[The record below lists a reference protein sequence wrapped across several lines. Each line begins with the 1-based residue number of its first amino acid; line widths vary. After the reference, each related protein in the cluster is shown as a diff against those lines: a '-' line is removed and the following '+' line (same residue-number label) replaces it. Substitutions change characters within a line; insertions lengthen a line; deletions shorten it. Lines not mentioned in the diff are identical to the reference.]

1 MNDTPDTPRTPDTP
15 HPPDTSGSGGPVDPP
30 PARVVRRST
39 VVAAPAQEVFDLL
52 ADPARHAEI
61 DGSGTVQGSRVEGP
75 ERLAPGARFGMSM
88 KMGVPY
94 RITNE
99 VVEFDEP
106 KVIAWRHFGGHVWR
120 YRLEP
125 DEGGTRVTE
134 EFDYRTA
141 KAPVVLEWLRA
152 PQRNAAA
159 IEATLQRL
167 AEVVGRHRPDADD
180 RSPTR

>member
-1 MNDTPDTPRTPDTP
+1 MNDTPDTPD
-15 HPPDTSGSGGPVDPP
+15 
-30 PARVVRRST
+30 RVVRRSA
-39 VVAAPAQEVFDLL
+39 VVAAPAQEIFDLL

-61 DGSGTVQGSRVEGP
+61 DGSGTVQGSRVGGP
-75 ERLAPGARFGMSM
+75 ERLAPGAKFGMSM
-88 KMGVPY
+88 KLGVPY

-106 KVIAWRHFGGHVWR
+106 NVIAWRHVGGHVWR

-141 KAPVVLEWLRA
+141 KAPVVLEWTKA
-152 PQRNAAA
+152 PQRNAKA
-159 IEATLQRL
+159 IDATLQRL
-167 AEVVGRHRPDADD
+167 AEVFGRPEPDAD
-180 RSPTR
+180 